1 MVFNS
6 HRLHEIHFFYVMFV
20 YTRSPAFE
28 KTHDFVLAK
37 IPIPQKRD
45 DLRNLTFKRHTRNYS
60 KSE

>member
-1 MVFNS
+1 MFFNS

-28 KTHDFVLAK
+28 KTQDFVLAK

-45 DLRNLTFKRHTRNYS
+45 EFAKLNFQTTHKKLFK
-60 KSE
+60 K